1 MARTLAELQKQ
12 YNSHASKAGPGGPGG
27 PGRGPMGGGHG
38 GRRGPGIRA
47 HGKPKNTKATVLR
60 LFSYIKKYT
69 GLLVTVLL
77 CMLGSTLASLCGGY
91 MLSPVI
97 NRLTLFV
104 NPEFVFNP
112 SPFEKIADNIISGL
126 HSSIAPSLGF
136 LSGNTADILGYVICA
151 LVILAFVYAVG
162 IICTYAQARIM
173 LKISQSAI
181 EAIRQDLFVKM
192 QKLPVSYYD
201 RHPTGELMS
210 RYTNDVDNIGMMLDN
225 SLVSAISGSIT
236 LVGTFVFMITTNW
249 ILTLVTVVF
258 IPIFIKGGALIA
270 KYSSKF
276 YSGQQAALG
285 AVNGYIEET
294 VTGQKVVKVFN
305 HEDECTEEFDILNG
319 DLREKQFKAQFY
331 GGLMGPIMHNTSMIS
346 YAATIGVGGVLMCT
360 SGFTPGGLTVFA
372 GYSKQFSFPINN
384 IANQM
389 STVFS
394 ALAGAERVFAVMD
407 AEPETPDPE
416 GALDCET
423 LEGNVRLDGV
433 YFGYDPDKIILK
445 DISLYA
451 KPGQK
456 IAFVGSTGAGKTTV
470 TNLLNRFYDIQQGYI
485 TIDGV
490 NIKDIRRDVLRK
502 NIAMV
507 LQDTHLFSGTVMENI
522 RYGRLDATDDEVI
535 AAAKTASAHS
545 FIMRLSDGYNTML
558 EGDGA
563 NLSQGQ
569 RQLLNIARAALSKAP
584 ILVLDEA
591 TSSVDTRTERHIE
604 HGMDRLMKNRTT
616 FVIAHRLSTVR
627 NADAIMV
634 LENGVIIER
643 GNHDQLLDLGG
654 RYYELCTG
662 KKELD

>member
-1 MARTLAELQKQ
+1 MARSLEELQKQ
-12 YNSHASKAGPGGPGG
+12 YNSYASKMGPGGPGG
-27 PGRGPMGGGHG
+27 RGPMGHG
-38 GRRGPGIRA
+38 PGRGRGPGVRA
-47 HGKPKNTKATVLR
+47 KGKPKNTKATILR

-69 GLLVTVLL
+69 GLLLLVLL
-77 CMLGSTLASLCGGY
+77 CMLGSTLASLCASY
-91 MLSPVI
+91 MLSPII
-97 NRLTLFV
+97 NKLALYI
-104 NPEFVFNP
+104 NPNTELKASMFEEVADKAIEGMLSLV
-112 SPFEKIADNIISGL
+112 SPTFASMGL
-126 HSSIAPSLGF
+126 QVPHM
-136 LSGNTADILGYVICA
+136 LGYVISA
-151 LVILAFVYAVG
+151 LVILVCVYGVG
-162 IICTYAQARIM
+162 LICTYTQARIM
-173 LKISQSAI
+173 LSISQGAI
-181 EAIRQDLFVKM
+181 EGIRRDLFSKM
-192 QKLPVSYYD
+192 QKLPVRYYD
-201 RHPTGELMS
+201 SHPTGELMS

-225 SLVSAISGSIT
+225 SLVSAISGIIT
-236 LVGTFVFMITTNW
+236 LVGTFIFMITTNW
-249 ILTLVTVVF
+249 ILTLITVVF

-270 KYSSKF
+270 KYSSKY

-305 HEDECTEEFDILNG
+305 HEGECIEEFDALNH

-360 SGFTPGGLTVFA
+360 QGFTPGGLTVFA

-384 IANQM
+384 ISNQM

-407 AEPETPDPE
+407 EEPESADSVN
-416 GALDCET
+416 ALDSET
-423 LEGNVRLDGV
+423 LQGHVRLENV
-433 YFGYDPDKIILK
+433 YFGYTPENTILK

-470 TNLLNRFYDIQQGYI
+470 TNLLNRFYDIQQGRI
-485 TIDGV
+485 TIDGTD
-490 NIKDIRRDVLRK
+490 IKDIRRDVLRK

-522 RYGRLDATDDEVI
+522 RYGRLDATDEEVI
-535 AAAKTASAHS
+535 EAAKTASAHS

-604 HGMDRLMKNRTT
+604 HGMDRLMKDRTT

-627 NADAIMV
+627 NANAIMV
-634 LENGVIIER
+634 LEDGVIIER
-643 GNHDQLLDLGG
+643 GNHEELLALGG